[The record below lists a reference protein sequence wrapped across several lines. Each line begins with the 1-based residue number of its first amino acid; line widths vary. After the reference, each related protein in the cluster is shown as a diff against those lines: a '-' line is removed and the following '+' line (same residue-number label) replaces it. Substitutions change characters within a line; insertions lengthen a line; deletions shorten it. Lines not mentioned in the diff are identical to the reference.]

1 MEKKPEEVELF
12 KQSGVTGKISDIKAY
27 VKFEQASKT
36 SDIKVSFGKFEG
48 ITKKHG
54 LHIHT
59 YSDFQ
64 ASGKHLGGK
73 KIPYDK
79 VRTVYVVHC
88 IPKVFLQNGFI
99 IDKTATMIS
108 NVGGVQYSSQARPG
122 DCELLF
128 QKNKDVFPKKHHQDM
143 RDQK

>member
-1 MEKKPEEVELF
+1 MEKKPEYAELF

-79 VRTVYVVHC
+79 VRTLHS
-88 IPKVFLQNGFI
+88 KSLSAKWFHNW
-99 IDKTATMIS
+99 
-108 NVGGVQYSSQARPG
+108 
-122 DCELLF
+122 
-128 QKNKDVFPKKHHQDM
+128 
-143 RDQK
+143 